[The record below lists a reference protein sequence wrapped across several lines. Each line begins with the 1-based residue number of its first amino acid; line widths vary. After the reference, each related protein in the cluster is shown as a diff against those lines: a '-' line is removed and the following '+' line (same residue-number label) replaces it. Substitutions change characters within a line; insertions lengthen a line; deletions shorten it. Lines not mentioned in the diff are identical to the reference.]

1 MINRIYTVLVN
12 GYNLMINT
20 ALELELKLL
29 FVVVLMGMYI
39 YLPSVS
45 HSEYCM
51 QAVSL
56 INDKKRQEV
65 SRTDKKRQEV
75 IKSDKNSKK
84 SDKNNKI
91 VTEY

>member
-1 MINRIYTVLVN
+1 
-12 GYNLMINT
+12 
-20 ALELELKLL
+20 
-29 FVVVLMGMYI
+29 
-39 YLPSVS
+39 
-45 HSEYCM
+45 M

-84 SDKNNKI
+84 SDKNLINRIIKVHKYAFNYSYTEKNEQIPKNK
-91 VTEY
+91 YSLK